1 MLRSLAINPQALIV
15 YDNFNFKNSVRD
27 QVLESSKSIM
37 HNMTSALLV
46 LCSEFSATDLKQFM
60 FNSSQSLSLNEILT
74 ALRLQRDDIACQIST
89 YFITTAVQ
97 ILHSEAV
104 NYIFND
110 ADNQFPQMSQ
120 LKLLTS
126 QRTMM
131 QQLRA
136 IFHDEDT
143 IDGTYG
149 VHQDIWIQ
157 KLGFKEE
164 DESHHFDE
172 CL

>member
-1 MLRSLAINPQALIV
+1 M
-15 YDNFNFKNSVRD
+15 RD
-27 QVLESSKSIM
+27 QVLESSKSTM

-46 LCSEFSATDLKQFM
+46 LCPEFPATDLKQSM
-60 FNSSQSLSLNEILT
+60 FNSSQLLSLDEILT
-74 ALRLQRDDIACQIST
+74 ASGLQRDNIAHQIST
-89 YFITTAVQ
+89 YFIMTAVQ

-104 NYIFND
+104 NFIFND
-110 ADNQFPQMSQ
+110 TDNQFPQMSQ

-126 QRTMM
+126 RRTTM

-136 IFHDEDT
+136 IFHDEGT
-143 IDGTYG
+143 IDETYD
-149 VHQDIWIQ
+149 VHQNIWIQ
-157 KLGFKEE
+157 KLDFKKN